1 MRSIAFPGRFSSLD
15 DIRDFYTQAAKEAEL
30 DRKSIYDVQ
39 LAVDEA
45 AANIIDHAYE
55 GEGKGE
61 IECSYLASP
70 GKLEVIMR
78 DHGKSFNPKA
88 VKNRDSK
95 AGLNCRKQGGLGLHF
110 MRSLMDSVEFTFNGQ
125 GGNVLKMVKTKGEP
139 EEKPESSFG
148 KKE

>member
-88 VKNRDSK
+88 VKKRDSK

-110 MRSLMDSVEFTFNGQ
+110 MRSLMDSVEFTFNGK